1 MIIIP
6 KETPQEDKF
15 LDLDSAVT
23 DGIYVVPSTEHKI
36 YHLREAIL
44 MSKRLGRPL
53 TSEEFAKFEVKD
65 YKEE

>member
-6 KETPQEDKF
+6 KETPQEDKS

-23 DGIYVVPSTEHKI
+23 DGIYVVPSPEHKI

-53 TSEEFAKFEVKD
+53 TSEEFAKFEIKD

>member
-6 KETPQEDKF
+6 KEAPQDDKF

-23 DGIYVVPSTEHKI
+23 DGVYVIPDPEHKI

-53 TSEEFAKFEVKD
+53 TLEEFATFEVKD
-65 YKEE
+65 YKDN

>member
-6 KETPQEDKF
+6 KESPQEDKF

-23 DGIYVVPSTEHKI
+23 DGVYVIPDPEHKI

-53 TSEEFAKFEVKD
+53 TPEEFAKFEVKD
-65 YKEE
+65 YKDN